1 MEDLRTILSTHNK
14 NVSVSSE
21 NIRPINEEAKASTS
35 EIPDIF
41 FDEILLTYRL
51 SRVEIL
57 LLMYFYRMT
66 WCKPN
71 LYKKYGIA
79 PMISLSDTATKLEIT
94 MDMLHQS
101 IRKIETFG
109 FIETIRSGQYFVR
122 RYFTVDNDIKYG
134 QNYDDFL

>member
-14 NVSVSSE
+14 SVSASSE

-57 LLMYFYRMT
+57 LLMYFYRIT

-79 PMISLSDTATKLEIT
+79 PMISLSDTASKLEIT